1 MHTIKVNY
9 TIPEELDK
17 KLRQLIKSRERS
29 SFVTKAITEKLK
41 KLEKEEINKQLAEG
55 YKTRAAEGREINQEW
70 EAATLEKWDE

>member
-29 SFVTKAITEKLK
+29 SFVTKAITEKLNQ
-41 KLEKEEINKQLAEG
+41 LEKEKLRKQLREG
-55 YKTRAAEGREINQEW
+55 YKAREYEDMKITEEW
-70 EAATLEKWDE
+70 ELATLEEGDD